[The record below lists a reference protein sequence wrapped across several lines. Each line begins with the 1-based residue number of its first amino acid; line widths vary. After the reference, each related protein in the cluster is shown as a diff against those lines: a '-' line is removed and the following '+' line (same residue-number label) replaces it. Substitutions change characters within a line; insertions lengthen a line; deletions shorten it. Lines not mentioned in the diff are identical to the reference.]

1 MVGIYN
7 AASIAERYQRELDMI
22 TRNIDMINNGVLNRE
37 KLKKEAGKKV
47 VHILHTIAGEKVD
60 EKTWGKTSE
69 QEPHPNKSVEQN
81 TVALSWRLAIACQC
95 IRAFVAFAPET
106 KKKVRAS
113 FQPGST

>member
-22 TRNIDMINNGVLNRE
+22 LKNIEMINNGVLTRE
-37 KLKKEAGKKV
+37 KLKKEAEKKV
-47 VHILHTIAGEKVD
+47 VHILHTITGEKN
-60 EKTWGKTSE
+60 SE
-69 QEPHPNKSVEQN
+69 QEPHPTKSVEQN

-106 KKKVRAS
+106 KKQVRAL
-113 FQPGST
+113 FPTRI